1 MSAPSSSTGTINLQ
15 GQKCA
20 LHTWEAS
27 SPSSSST
34 PPRGVCVIYHGFL
47 AHGRYPTVRY
57 AAELL
62 ASNGF
67 TVVAADLPGHGA
79 SPGMRGY
86 LDGADH
92 LVQCGLAVA
101 EHGAALCRSSSSSG
115 GNSENPLPLFLVGS
129 SMGGTIA
136 LTVALELSK
145 KQKNSL
151 LPEAVSGVVL
161 LAPMLALDVATP
173 LRHILYG
180 IACIPMLSTALLIPS
195 SSTSAEKQYRDDA
208 KRKECEDDPLA
219 VNTGGKI
226 RPASASTCVELANG
240 VVAERLHEISV
251 PFFCLVAKED
261 VVVDNSGSYRLME
274 QAASSDKTLKSY
286 DALHGLLCEP
296 KPLIDEI
303 HRDILNW
310 LEERCC

>member
-1 MSAPSSSTGTINLQ
+1 M
-15 GQKCA
+15 
-20 LHTWEAS
+20 
-27 SPSSSST
+27 
-34 PPRGVCVIYHGFL
+34 
-47 AHGRYPTVRY
+47 
-57 AAELL
+57 
-62 ASNGF
+62 
-67 TVVAADLPGHGA
+67 AADLPGHGA
-79 SPGMRGY
+79 SPGIRGY

-92 LVQCGLAVA
+92 LVKCGLAVA
-101 EHGAALCRSSSSSG
+101 EHGAALCRSSSASDKD
-115 GNSENPLPLFLVGS
+115 LPLFLVGS

-136 LTVALELSK
+136 LAVALELSK
-145 KQKNSL
+145 KQKKIKGKDDSSSKDDSH
-151 LPEAVSGVVL
+151 PEVAVAGVVL

-180 IACIPMLSTALLIPS
+180 IACMPIVSTALLIPS

-240 VVAERLHEISV
+240 VVAERLHEVNV
-251 PFFCLVAKED
+251 PFLCLVAKED

-274 QAASSDKTLKSY
+274 QAASNDKTLKSY

-310 LEERCC
+310 LVERC

>member
-1 MSAPSSSTGTINLQ
+1 M
-15 GQKCA
+15 
-20 LHTWEAS
+20 
-27 SPSSSST
+27 
-34 PPRGVCVIYHGFL
+34 
-47 AHGRYPTVRY
+47 
-57 AAELL
+57 
-62 ASNGF
+62 
-67 TVVAADLPGHGA
+67 AADLPGHGA

-92 LVQCGLAVA
+92 LVKCGLAVA
-101 EHGAALCRSSSSSG
+101 EHGAALCRSSSTSG
-115 GNSENPLPLFLVGS
+115 NPLPLFLVGS

-136 LTVALELSK
+136 LAVALELSK
-145 KQKNSL
+145 KQKNKKGENDSSSNDDDSL
-151 LPEAVSGVVL
+151 LPEVAGVVL

-180 IACIPMLSTALLIPS
+180 IACMPVVSTALLIPS

-240 VVAERLHEISV
+240 VVAERLHEVSV
-251 PFFCLVAKED
+251 PFLCLVAKED

-274 QAASSDKTLKSY
+274 QAASNDKILKSY

-296 KPLIDEI
+296 QPLIDEI
-303 HRDILNW
+303 HGDILDW
-310 LEERCC
+310 LAERC

>member
-1 MSAPSSSTGTINLQ
+1 M
-15 GQKCA
+15 
-20 LHTWEAS
+20 
-27 SPSSSST
+27 
-34 PPRGVCVIYHGFL
+34 
-47 AHGRYPTVRY
+47 
-57 AAELL
+57 
-62 ASNGF
+62 
-67 TVVAADLPGHGA
+67 AADLPGHGA

-86 LDGADH
+86 LDGADQ
-92 LVQCGLAVA
+92 LVKCGLAVA
-101 EHGAALCRSSSSSG
+101 EHGAALCRSSG
-115 GNSENPLPLFLVGS
+115 NNSENPRQNSLPLFLVGS

-136 LTVALELSK
+136 LAVALELSK
-145 KQKNSL
+145 KQKMKKTKDENDSL
-151 LPEAVSGVVL
+151 LPEVAGVVL
-161 LAPMLALDVATP
+161 LAPMLALDVAAP

-195 SSTSAEKQYRDDA
+195 SSTSAEKQYRDGT

-240 VVAERLHEISV
+240 VVAERLHEVSV
-251 PFFCLVAKED
+251 PFLCLVAKED

-286 DALHGLLCEP
+286 NALHGLLCEP

-310 LEERCC
+310 LAERCC

>member
-1 MSAPSSSTGTINLQ
+1 M
-15 GQKCA
+15 
-20 LHTWEAS
+20 
-27 SPSSSST
+27 
-34 PPRGVCVIYHGFL
+34 
-47 AHGRYPTVRY
+47 
-57 AAELL
+57 
-62 ASNGF
+62 
-67 TVVAADLPGHGA
+67 AADLPGHGA

-101 EHGAALCRSSSSSG
+101 EHGAALCRSSRCSSS
-115 GNSENPLPLFLVGS
+115 NSENPLPLFLVGS

-136 LTVALELSK
+136 LAVALELSK
-145 KQKNSL
+145 KQKKKKKTKDENDSL
-151 LPEAVSGVVL
+151 LPEVAGVVL
-161 LAPMLALDVATP
+161 LAPMLALDVAAP

-240 VVAERLHEISV
+240 VVAERLHEVSV
-251 PFFCLVAKED
+251 PFLCLVAKED

-274 QAASSDKTLKSY
+274 QAASNDKTLKSY

-303 HRDILNW
+303 HGDILNW
-310 LEERCC
+310 LAERC